1 LSVLALGAGAK
12 LMTASVAR
20 AALVLLGL
28 CVLVVHASVAARLA
42 TGLGAVVVLLGSVAA
57 LPAAPRSVRQLP
69 GIHRVAVLADRV
81 PFPWKPQL
89 ADHVPAPIIEASFSV
104 PVAAAAGS
112 APSGGQALAATT
124 PAPVRAEPTPPSLPP
139 TAKLEGFRHQWQTWN
154 NCGPATITMAASFFG
169 RKETQTDA
177 ARILKTNPEDKNVSP
192 HELVDYVKSLGLDAT
207 WRVGGDLTRL
217 KQLLAS
223 QIPVVVEVWIAPEP
237 GDWMGH
243 YRLLTGYDDSTGR
256 FISYDSVQ
264 TPGPNLSQP
273 YARFDED
280 WRVFNRTYIPVYTKE
295 QAPLVE
301 RILGVDLDHKTMH
314 ERALVAAQRETLM
327 LPDDGFAWFNLGT
340 NLTALGR
347 TAEAAQAFD
356 KARTLKLPWRMLWYQ
371 FAPFEA
377 YLAEGRAQD
386 VLALATAN
394 LQRSNDLEES
404 HYYKGRALQAQGQA
418 PQARAAYQA
427 ALKANAKYTPA
438 SHSLAQLG

>member
-1 LSVLALGAGAK
+1 MVA
-12 LMTASVAR
+12 ASATR
-20 AALVLLGL
+20 TALVLLGL
-28 CVLVVHASVAARLA
+28 AVLVMHAAAAARLA
-42 TGLGAVVVLLGSVAA
+42 TGLGAIVVLFGSVAA
-57 LPAAPRSVRQLP
+57 LPAAPRNVRQLP
-69 GIHRVAVLADRV
+69 GIHRVAVLADRM
-81 PFPWKPQL
+81 PFPWRLQL
-89 ADHVPAPIIEASFSV
+89 PDHVPAPIVEASLSI
-104 PVAAAAGS
+104 PGTAASAAGS
-112 APSGGQALAATT
+112 PAFSGQAITATPQPT
-124 PAPVRAEPTPPSLPP
+124 VRVEPTPPSLPP
-139 TAKLEGFRHQWQTWN
+139 ASKLDGVRHQWQTWN

-177 ARILKTNPEDKNVSP
+177 ARFLKPNPEDKNVRP
-192 HELVDYVKSLGLDAT
+192 DELVTYVQSLGLDAT

-243 YRLLTGYDDSTGR
+243 YRLLTGYDDNTGR
-256 FISYDSVQ
+256 FIAFDSVQ

-301 RILGVDLDHKTMH
+301 RILGVDLDNKTMH

-327 LPDDGFAWFNLGT
+327 LPEDGFAWFNLGT

-347 TAEAAQAFD
+347 TSEAAQAFD

-394 LQRSNDLEES
+394 LQRSTDLEES
-404 HYYKGRALQAQGQA
+404 HYYKGRALQAQGQT
-418 PQARAAYQA
+418 PLARAAYQA
-427 ALKANAKYTPA
+427 SLKANAKYTPA
-438 SHSLAQLG
+438 SQSLAQLG